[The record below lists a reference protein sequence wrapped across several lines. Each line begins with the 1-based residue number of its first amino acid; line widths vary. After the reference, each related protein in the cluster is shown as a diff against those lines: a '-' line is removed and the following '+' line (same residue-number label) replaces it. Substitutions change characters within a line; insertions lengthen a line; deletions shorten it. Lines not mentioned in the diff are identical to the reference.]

1 MVYKKNKLYLSE
13 ICLID
18 LVKNYKVPI
27 YVYSKKIILNNLAN
41 FKNAFNGKAKIFFAM
56 KSNSNKQ
63 ILSCLR
69 SKGVGIDAVSMGEI
83 KLALAYGFKPNKII
97 FSGVGKTEDEVK
109 FAIKQGIQINVE
121 SPGELERA
129 GKLSQKLKKN
139 VAIGLRFNPDVNPE
153 THPYITTGFRENK
166 FGMANYFTPILTT
179 ILKKYKTLSLRGV
192 TLHIGSQLLKTDV
205 IGDAIKKTIPV
216 YRYFQS
222 LGYNLDKFN
231 VGGGVG
237 IAYKKSDPEVDIKFY
252 GKMILDL
259 LGDLGCDICCEPG
272 RYIVGNAGSLITRIE
287 YIKKTP
293 YKNFVITDTGMHHF
307 LRPALYGAYHEIL
320 PLKKSRGEKVMYD
333 VVGPICESS
342 DFLGKMRVF
351 SGIKQGDFLAIAN
364 VGAYGY
370 VLANNYNE
378 HPKPKE
384 ILKSL

>member
-1 MVYKKNKLYLSE
+1 MVYKKNKLYLSN

-18 LVKNYKVPI
+18 LVKTYKVPI
-27 YVYSKKIILNNLAN
+27 YVYSKKIISNNLTN
-41 FKNAFNGKAKIFFAM
+41 FKNAFKGKAKIFFAL

-63 ILSCLR
+63 ILSFLK
-69 SKGVGIDAVSMGEI
+69 SKGIGIDAVSLGEI
-83 KLALAYGFKPNKII
+83 KLAISNGFQPANII
-97 FSGVGKTEDEVK
+97 FSGVGKTEEEIK
-109 FAIKQGIQINVE
+109 FAIKTGIQINVE
-121 SPGELERA
+121 SPQELERA

-139 VAIGLRFNPDVNPE
+139 VFIGLRFNPDVNPE

-166 FGMANYFTPILTT
+166 FGMANYFIPILTT

-205 IGDAIKKTIPV
+205 IGEAIKKTIPV
-216 YRYFQS
+216 YKYFQS
-222 LGYNLDKFN
+222 LGYELDRFN
-231 VGGGVG
+231 VGGGIG
-237 IAYKKSDPEVDIKFY
+237 IKYQKTDIKVDINSY
-252 GKMILDL
+252 GKMILELLKDL
-259 LGDLGCDICCEPG
+259 DCDICCEPG
-272 RYIVGNAGSLITRIE
+272 RYIVGNAGVLITRIE
-287 YIKKTP
+287 YIKQTP

-320 PLKKSRGEKVMYD
+320 PLIKTRGEKIMYD

-364 VGAYGY
+364 TGAYGY
-370 VLANNYNE
+370 VLVNNYNE

-384 ILKSL
+384 IFKSL